1 VGGCDMVGSF
11 FLEKILFMLL
21 PRGLVSSIKILP

>member
-1 VGGCDMVGSF
+1 MVGSF
-11 FLEKILFMLL
+11 FLEKILFLLL